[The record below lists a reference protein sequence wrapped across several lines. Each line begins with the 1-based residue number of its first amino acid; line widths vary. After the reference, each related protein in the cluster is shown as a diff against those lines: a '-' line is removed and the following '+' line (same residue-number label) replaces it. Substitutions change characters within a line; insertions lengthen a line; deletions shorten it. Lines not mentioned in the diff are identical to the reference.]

1 MKTSLLVLATI
12 LLTTHTI
19 YAQGDHANL
28 LVQSPDGKT
37 VKLVWFI
44 NKWNNDITAFDVK
57 RKEGLKDW
65 VKLNTEPIM
74 LGVSVKKKFSVI
86 NDDKAEESVLRAKL
100 YKLLAA
106 HLLEEIDSEPF
117 VQQLKNDDK
126 AVQAVSKMITYDYDV
141 ALIMGFGFVDH
152 SPKMKTNY
160 HYGVF
165 IAGTDKLLANVQW
178 NYGQIP
184 DLNAVQEITA
194 RGNSGSNGILLMW
207 HADMDKIRSGDI
219 AGFNVYREGI
229 RLNEVPVTM
238 FSSKDPTE
246 FVWNDASANGA
257 VPIQY
262 SVSAESVFGIEGI
275 IHPYVYDPAD
285 HPAVYKQSEVNEIA
299 SLGFYFKDGINV
311 KWSFPKEDQ
320 RFIKGFYIE
329 KDNMPD
335 GYKKVSGLIDPADR
349 AFTDK
354 SPSPVSGY
362 IRFRVVA
369 EYTDRSDIAG
379 IEKLYSYFPISEPP
393 APQRTKAVQLLTD
406 KKKIITLTWDSR
418 MNGDSLTESYNVYA
432 FDSINNKYSL
442 ANDKQIISGTKYLYP
457 VKDDTQ
463 LIQKFYVTSVGRN
476 KRESQPGDTVAVYVT
491 GR

>member
-1 MKTSLLVLATI
+1 MKTTLIVFASLLITQVS
-12 LLTTHTI
+12 

-28 LVQSPDGKT
+28 LVQSPDGRT

-44 NKWNNDITAFDVK
+44 NKWNNDITGFDIK

-74 LGVSVKKKFSVI
+74 PGVSVKKKFSVV
-86 NDDKAEESVLRAKL
+86 NDDKEEESSLKAKL
-100 YKLLAA
+100 YKLLSA
-106 HLLEEIDSEPF
+106 HMLEEIDNEPF
-117 VQQLKNDDK
+117 VQQLKSDDK

-160 HYGVF
+160 QYGVF
-165 IAGTDKLLANVQW
+165 ITGTNRLLDSVKW

-184 DLNAVQEITA
+184 DLNAVQEITT
-194 RGNSGSNGILLMW
+194 RGNAGSNGILLMW
-207 HADMDKIRSGDI
+207 RADMDKIRSGDI

-238 FSSKDPTE
+238 LSSKEPSE

-257 VPIQY
+257 VPTQY
-262 SVSAESVFGIEGI
+262 SVSAQSVFGIEGI
-275 IHPYVYDPAD
+275 IYPYVYDPAD
-285 HPAVYKQSEVNEIA
+285 HPTGYRQSVVNEIIA
-299 SLGFYFKDGINV
+299 LGFYFKDGINV

-329 KDNMPD
+329 KDNMPE
-335 GYKKVSGLIDPADR
+335 GYKRVSGLLDPAAR
-349 AFTDK
+349 TFTDK

-369 EYTDRSDIAG
+369 EYTDRSNIPG

-393 APQRTKAVQLLTD
+393 APQQTKAAQLLTD

-457 VKDDTQ
+457 VKDEAQ
-463 LIQKFYVTSVGRN
+463 LIQKFYVTAIGRN
-476 KRESQPGDTVAVYVT
+476 KHESQPGDTVSVYVT